1 MTDVDIRASIAAR
14 SDQLNA
20 DDLIGQPRTIRVTA
34 VTAHSAEQP
43 VAVHYDGGDGKPYLP
58 CKSMR
63 RVLVAA
69 WGDRGADWV
78 GRSMTV
84 YNDPEVGFGGVKVGG
99 IRISHVSHI
108 DQPLSVLLTTTRSKR
123 KPYSV
128 KPLRAEVRAVKP
140 QERPPLDLAPA
151 TPTEAAFDAL
161 LAKFRSATTT
171 DELADVANAEDMD
184 QYTDRQRETARIVY
198 LECRDALANKE

>member
-1 MTDVDIRASIAAR
+1 VSQPDVDIRASIQAR

-20 DDLIGQPRTIRVTA
+20 DDLIGLPRTIRVTA

-43 VAVHYDGGDGKPYLP
+43 VAVHYEGGDGKPYLP

-84 YNDPEVGFGGVKVGG
+84 YNDPEVIFGGVKVGG
-99 IRISHVSHI
+99 IRISHLSHI
-108 DQPLSVLLTTTRSKR
+108 EQPLSVLLTTTRSKR

-128 KPLRAEVRAVKP
+128 KPLKAEVRAVKP
-140 QERPPLDLAPA
+140 DRPPLDLAPA
-151 TPTEAAFDAL
+151 TESDAAFSAL
-161 LAKFRSATTT
+161 LADMRAAV
-171 DELADVANAEDMD
+171 DVEQLAEVLAAHDMNAFSES
-184 QYTDRQRETARIVY
+184 QREMARAEYRAVMAQ
-198 LECRDALANKE
+198 LEK